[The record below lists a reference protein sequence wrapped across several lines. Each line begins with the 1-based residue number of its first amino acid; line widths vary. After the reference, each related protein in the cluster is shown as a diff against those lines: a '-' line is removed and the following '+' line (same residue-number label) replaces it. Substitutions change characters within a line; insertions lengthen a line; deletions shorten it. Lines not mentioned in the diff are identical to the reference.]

1 MRSLL
6 QLSLEALAANIKRL
20 RSLQG
25 IPEELA
31 IELFDLVLRQGT
43 LTPEVRHA
51 VQWMYISCH
60 NSAR

>member
-25 IPEELA
+25 ISEELA

-51 VQWMYISCH
+51 AQQMHVSCQH
-60 NSAR
+60 LAR